1 MRRSPLLIIFFT
13 VFIDLVGFG
22 IVLPLLPYY
31 AESYGATALAV
42 GLLSTSYSLMQFL
55 FTPLWGRLSDRYG
68 RRPLILLSLAGS
80 CIGFLVFG
88 LAPNLVV
95 LFVGRMLAGIAGAI
109 IPTTNAY
116 IADVTTPENR
126 ARGMGMVGAAFGP

>member
-1 MRRSPLLIIFFT
+1 MKRSPLAILFFT

-31 AESYGATALAV
+31 AESYGASALAI

-55 FTPLWGRLSDRYG
+55 FTPLWGRLSDRVG

-80 CIGFLVFG
+80 CLGFLIFG
-88 LAPNLVV
+88 LARSLPF
-95 LFVGRMLAGIAGAI
+95 LFLGRMIAGIAGAI
-109 IPTTNAY
+109 IAVDRSRVPWES
-116 IADVTTPENR
+116 PFQPR
-126 ARGMGMVGAAFGP
+126 LFAAGCGWRCL